1 MAELGPKPSGKM
13 LRKGKFFKK
22 PSSEK
27 LTLNQLKK
35 GGVGGGNSKNHQSQF
50 CKSKNEKA
58 SLWIIFT
65 YSKTEI
71 RGTFIFNTEAR
82 TCLLLLSS
90 SNVFPGFIWAASML
104 LQSACIKWV
113 LNAHTLLL
121 SVRFSCDCISFLLL
135 L

>member
-1 MAELGPKPSGKM
+1 M
-13 LRKGKFFKK
+13 LRKGKCFKK

-35 GGVGGGNSKNHQSQF
+35 GGVTGGGNSKNHQSQF

-58 SLWIIFT
+58 SLWIIFA

-121 SVRFSCDCISFLLL
+121 SARFSCDCISFLLL